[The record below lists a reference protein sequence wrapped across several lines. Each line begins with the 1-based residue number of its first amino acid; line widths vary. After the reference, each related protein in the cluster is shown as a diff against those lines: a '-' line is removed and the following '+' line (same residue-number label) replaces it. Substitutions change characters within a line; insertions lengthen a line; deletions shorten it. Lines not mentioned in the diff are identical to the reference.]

1 MRLGLWDFDW
11 GPDGGMVLARMRL
24 GRGQESV
31 VLVEL
36 NVDVLGAKTP
46 RFPAGAV
53 LVDGVLGQGFR
64 FFLC

>member
-1 MRLGLWDFDW
+1 
-11 GPDGGMVLARMRL
+11 MRL

-36 NVDVLGAKTP
+36 NLDVLGARTP
-46 RFPAGAV
+46 RFPTGAV
-53 LVDGVLGQGFR
+53 LVDGALDQGFR

>member
-1 MRLGLWDFDW
+1 
-11 GPDGGMVLARMRL
+11 VLARMRL